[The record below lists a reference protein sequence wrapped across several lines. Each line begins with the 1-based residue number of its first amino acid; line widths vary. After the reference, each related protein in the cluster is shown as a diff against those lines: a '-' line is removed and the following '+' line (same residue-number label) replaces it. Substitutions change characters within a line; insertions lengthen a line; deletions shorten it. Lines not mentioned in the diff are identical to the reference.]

1 MIIKNWV
8 FSFLLMLPFCNA
20 TSIYDIEVQS
30 ADGTRISLSKF
41 RGNKLLIT
49 TVPAG
54 KESKQKINYLSSLAA
69 NDKTLQVI
77 AVPALDDSTR
87 ILRQAQHQDETV
99 LLSDIKASDM
109 LVTKPMNTFRKSN
122 YEQHALFR
130 WLTNYKLN
138 GHFDAPW
145 TGTGEYFLISDDG
158 QLYAV
163 LSADVPKKVLEDAL
177 RNGGKE

>member
-8 FSFLLMLPFCNA
+8 FSFLLLLPFYNA

-30 ADGTRISLSKF
+30 ADGTKISLSRFK
-41 RGNKLLIT
+41 GNKLLIT

-69 NDKTLQVI
+69 NDNTLRII
-77 AVPALDDSTR
+77 AVPVLDDDTR
-87 ILRQAQHQDETV
+87 KAKDETIS
-99 LLSDIKASDM
+99 LSDIKSSDM

-138 GHFDAPW
+138 GHFDAGW
-145 TGTGEYFLISDDG
+145 TGTGEYFLVSDEG

-163 LSADVPKKVLEDAL
+163 LDADVPKKVLEDAL
-177 RNGGKE
+177 RSGGKE